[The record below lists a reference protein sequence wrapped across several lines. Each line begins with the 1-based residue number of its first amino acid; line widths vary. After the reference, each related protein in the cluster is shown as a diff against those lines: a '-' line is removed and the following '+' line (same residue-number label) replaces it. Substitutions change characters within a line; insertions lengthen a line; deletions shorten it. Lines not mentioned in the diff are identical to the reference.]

1 MRQRCR
7 RRLRPVVDHVTMVVG
22 PSGLRLRKIRTGRL
36 LETQTRFAVAPD
48 LPPLEG
54 TVRRGC
60 SACNATD
67 EWCQH
72 LKTHETK
79 AYLVSRKQRI
89 SAFLVFFL
97 HRYYLYLNA

>member
-1 MRQRCR
+1 
-7 RRLRPVVDHVTMVVG
+7 MVVG

-48 LPPLEG
+48 RPPLEEQF
-54 TVRRGC
+54 V
-60 SACNATD
+60 AAALHATD